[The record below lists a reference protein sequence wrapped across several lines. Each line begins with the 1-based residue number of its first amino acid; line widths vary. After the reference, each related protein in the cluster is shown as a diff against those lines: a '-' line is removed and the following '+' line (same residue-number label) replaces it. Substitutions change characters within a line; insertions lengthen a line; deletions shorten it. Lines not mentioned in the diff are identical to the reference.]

1 MSHKLP
7 IYNVTI
13 DGLGVTLERLKPG
26 HGRWRKARKK
36 AVLRQRDAIERFQ
49 ALKKSGRFDG
59 VHSFQFLDSART
71 FALLRLGL
79 LESRLQDSLDQVLA
93 YDGSKKSSAR

>member
-7 IYNVTI
+7 IYNVII
-13 DGLGVTLERLKPG
+13 DGLGVTLQRLKPG

-49 ALKKSGRFDG
+49 TLKKTGRFDG
-59 VHSFQFLDSART
+59 VHSFHFLDSART
-71 FALLRLGL
+71 FALLRLGQ
-79 LESRLQDSLDQVLA
+79 LEGRIQDNLDQVLA
-93 YDGSKKSSAR
+93 YDGSEKSSGR